1 MITDKVVA
9 IDFDGT
15 VTKENLYPR
24 IGDLRDGVVDA
35 INTIAKNNI
44 VCIWTCREGKE
55 LNQAFNFLN
64 QKNITF
70 HYINA
75 SPYDKYNFKMRK
87 IIADYYIDDRNIFA
101 DIDWKKIKQYFL
113 ESNE

>member
-1 MITDKVVA
+1 MITGKVVA

-15 VTKENLYPR
+15 VTKENLYPK
-24 IGDLRDGVVDA
+24 IGELREGVVDA
-35 INTIAKNNI
+35 INTIAKNNV

-55 LNQAFNFLN
+55 LDQAYNFLN
-64 QKNITF
+64 YKNITF

-75 SPYDKYNFKMRK
+75 SPYDSLNPKMRK
-87 IIADYYIDDRNIFA
+87 IIADYYIDDRNIFMKV
-101 DIDWKKIKQYFL
+101 DWKKIKQYFL